1 MIEIEK
7 ERKKERKDSD
17 VIIRFS
23 NYYYYF
29 VHSINF
35 CLYFVGSIIQN
46 L

>member
-1 MIEIEK
+1 MIEIE
-7 ERKKERKDSD
+7 KERKDSD

-23 NYYYYF
+23 NYYF